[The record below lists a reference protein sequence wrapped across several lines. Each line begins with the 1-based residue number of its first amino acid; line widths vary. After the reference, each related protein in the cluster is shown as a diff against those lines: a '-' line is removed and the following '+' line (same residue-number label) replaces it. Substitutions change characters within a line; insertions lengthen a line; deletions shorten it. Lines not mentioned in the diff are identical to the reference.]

1 MSDNEN
7 VIPQEVEGQTPAPET
22 TPQPA
27 TEEKPVAEEVA
38 KEMATAEEAAVVEA
52 ATEEKEEKQEEP
64 KEAPAEAE
72 APKTEEASAEEAPK
86 AEETPAEEAPKAEE
100 KPAEEAPKAE
110 EKPVEAEA
118 PKAEEKPAE
127 APKTEEKP
135 VEAETPKAEERPT
148 PNYGAMSKEELLEA
162 IRGIV
167 AEQRLQAHKEVSLI
181 KQLMSNIRQRETEEE
196 LQRFLD
202 NGNEIAAFIAVP
214 DPVENEFKELYVEFK
229 EKRNAFL
236 EAEENRR
243 QENLARKLEV
253 IEKMKTLME
262 DVDNINRNYPR
273 FIELQGE
280 FKEIKDIPPQA
291 ENEIWKQYKAQEEN
305 FYDLLKLNR
314 ELRDLDF
321 KKNLEVKRQLIEQ
334 ARQLA
339 EEEDVIEAGRKLQI
353 LHNEWR
359 ETGPVAKEIRE
370 EIWTEFK
377 EASTVV
383 NKRHQEY
390 FDQRRAHELEY
401 EAEKTR
407 ICEQVEAIDKETLKS
422 FAAWEKATDEIKA
435 MQARWKELGPAP
447 RKVNAAIFARFRKAC
462 DEFFA
467 AKAEYYQNVKA
478 EYKANLEKKEDIVRR
493 AEEML
498 QKIDEKGSREAVQ
511 ALQAE
516 WRTVGPVERRHS
528 DAIWQRFTAACNAFY
543 DELRSRRSGRRDEE
557 NANLEAKKEI
567 IEKIKA
573 IPLDGERNEILPAI
587 RELQIQ
593 WQQIGHVPYKMK
605 EKIYLEYRE
614 ACDAIYNSLDSNRTR
629 ERMNDYQERIRG
641 LRSDSGAVTSERDK
655 LVGALDRKK
664 ADLATYE
671 NNMGFF
677 NVKSSAGNAMVQELE
692 RKIKKI
698 KDEIQ
703 EIQDKIKMLDKQPE
717 E

>member
-1 MSDNEN
+1 MSENEMST
-7 VIPQEVEGQTPAPET
+7 PQEEVKSTENPQAEAPQTDE

-27 TEEKPVAEEVA
+27 AAAEPREEEPQEETVIEKTEDKKEEIA
-38 KEMATAEEAAVVEA
+38 KEADKEMAAAEESVTEQT
-52 ATEEKEEKQEEP
+52 ATEEKE
-64 KEAPAEAE
+64 AET
-72 APKTEEASAEEAPK
+72 K
-86 AEETPAEEAPKAEE
+86 
-100 KPAEEAPKAE
+100 
-110 EKPVEAEA
+110 
-118 PKAEEKPAE
+118 
-127 APKTEEKP
+127 
-135 VEAETPKAEERPT
+135 EAETKDEEESKESDVPAVPEEGQRT
-148 PNYGAMSKEELLEA
+148 IPNYAVMDKEQLLEA
-162 IRGIV
+162 IKAIL
-167 AEQRLQAHKEVSLI
+167 AENRLQAHKEVSLI
-181 KQLMSNIRQRETEEE
+181 KQAMFSIRQKETEAE
-196 LQRFLD
+196 LQKFLD
-202 NGNEIAAFIAVP
+202 AGNEPAAFTAMP
-214 DPVENEFKELYVEFK
+214 CPVETEFKELYTEFK
-229 EKRNAFL
+229 EKRGAYL
-236 EAEENRR
+236 EAEENRK
-243 QENLARKLEV
+243 QENLAKKLEV
-253 IEKMKTLME
+253 IESMKTLME
-262 DVDNINRNYPR
+262 DVDNINRNYPK
-273 FIELQGE
+273 FIELQTA
-280 FKEIKDIPPQA
+280 FKEIKDIPGAA
-291 ENEIWKQYKAQEEN
+291 ENEVWKQYKAQEEQ

-334 ARQLA
+334 AKQLA
-339 EEEDVIEAGRKLQI
+339 DEEDVIEAGRKLQI

-370 EIWTEFK
+370 EIWAEFK

-390 FDQRRAHELEY
+390 FDQRRAHELEF
-401 EAEKTR
+401 EQEKTK
-407 ICEQVEAIDKETLKS
+407 ICEQVEAIDKESLKT

-467 AKAEYYQNVKA
+467 AKAEFYQNVKA
-478 EYKANLEKKEDIVRR
+478 EYKANLEKKEDICRR

-498 QKIDEKGSREAVQ
+498 QKIDEKGSREVVQ

-516 WRTVGPVERRHS
+516 WKTVGPTERRHS

-543 DELRSRRSGRRDEE
+543 DELRSRRSGKREEE

-573 IPLDGERNEILPAI
+573 IPTDADRNEILPAI
-587 RELQIQ
+587 RDLQIQ
-593 WQQIGHVPYKMK
+593 WQQIGHVPFKNK
-605 EKIYLEYRE
+605 EKIYAEYRE

-641 LRSDSGAVTSERDK
+641 LRGDRGGVVSERDK
-655 LVGALDRKK
+655 LMGALDRKK

-703 EIQDKIKMLDKQPE
+703 EIQEKIKMLDKQPE